1 MATSSIFN
9 NVKIT
14 DRKFCR
20 SLIRAMEDSKKHNGK
35 EVTLSRKVEELNVE
49 QIEKIFGEERE

>member
-9 NVKIT
+9 NVKIK

-35 EVTLSRKVEELNVE
+35 KVTLSRKVEELNVE